1 MFGKKKKEERLARE
15 RQQRL
20 DQEWSSLDAREM
32 ARGGYYR
39 QDEYYTQQTRGM
51 QYDPR
56 YQQQAPRRDGGYD
69 ARLDDPD
76 AFYRQNAGGR
86 SGYMRQDGYARQDGP
101 MRQDRYT
108 GSDGYGYSERPADDA
123 RFEARGRG
131 PYRQDYSTSG
141 SEYDRV
147 RMERRRQAQIERSG
161 RVGKTVMPDSSRRG
175 GRGGGRVPSQGYYYQ
190 PKRRR
195 RWWKFLLE
203 LILILVLALGVLGF
217 AALTRIDRNKLKELI
232 VNSGITG
239 KAGYTTLVF
248 YGVDSRTGELT
259 KDTHS
264 DSIMICVLNRRSKEV
279 RIASVYRD
287 TYLDNTNGEYRKAT
301 ECYFYGG
308 PQRSINMLNK
318 NLDLDIRDY
327 VAVNFNA
334 VIKAIDLVGGIDLEI
349 TEEERNYINGY
360 CVETSQVTGVPYED
374 LYESGYVHLN
384 GIQAMAYCRIRYT
397 EGWDFKRTERQRTVL
412 TLAYQKAMQ
421 KGPAAILSIVNTML
435 PSISTSMSNV
445 EILELAAGIGSYK
458 IGSQTG
464 FPFNQASA
472 NLSAGDCV
480 VPVNLASNV
489 TQLHEF
495 LYDETGYVPSETVQ
509 AISSEIA
516 NATGIY

>member
-1 MFGKKKKEERLARE
+1 MFGKKKNEERLARE
-15 RQQRL
+15 REQRSE
-20 DQEWSSLDAREM
+20 QEWSSLDTREPV
-32 ARGGYYR
+32 RGGYYR
-39 QDEYYTQQTRGM
+39 QDDYYTQQPRGM

-56 YQQQAPRRDGGYD
+56 YQQVPPYQDRRYSG
-69 ARLDDPD
+69 RMPDPESY
-76 AFYRQNAGGR
+76 YRQQEAPGSR
-86 SGYMRQDGYARQDGP
+86 P
-101 MRQDRYT
+101 RYVQQ
-108 GSDGYGYSERPADDA
+108 DGYGYGYEERPADDA
-123 RFEARGRG
+123 RFDARVRG
-131 PYRQDYSTSG
+131 PYRQDYSTGG

-147 RMERRRQAQIERSG
+147 RMERRRQAQLERSG
-161 RVGKTVMPDSSRRG
+161 RVGKTTSSEMPRRG
-175 GRGGGRVPSQGYYYQ
+175 GRGGGGGRVPPSGYYPQ
-190 PKRRR
+190 KPRRRR

-203 LILILVLALGVLGF
+203 IVLILLLAVGVIGF
-217 AALTRIDRNKLKELI
+217 AALARMDRSKLKELI
-232 VNSGITG
+232 VNNGITG

-264 DSIMICVLNRRSKEV
+264 DTIMICALNRRTREV

-308 PQRSINMLNK
+308 PERSINMLNK
-318 NLDLDIRDY
+318 NLDLSISDY
-327 VAVNFNA
+327 VAVNFNS
-334 VIKAIDLVGGIDLEI
+334 VITAIDLLGGIDLEI
-349 TEEERNYINGY
+349 TEEERQYINGY

-412 TLAYQKAMQ
+412 TLAYQKAMK
-421 KGPAAILSIVNTML
+421 KGPAAIVSIVNTML
-435 PSISTSMSNV
+435 PSISTSMSNM
-445 EILELAAGIGSYK
+445 ELIELAMGIGSYK

-464 FPFNQASA
+464 FPFNQSSA
-472 NLSAGDCV
+472 NLTTAGDCV

-509 AISSEIA
+509 AISTEIA